1 MADYK
6 VYQNESG
13 ELEKVKIG
21 ISFSALCYTL
31 FGALWLWMLT
41 AELGSIFFI
50 WISSIFIYTMLIK
63 HLYIP
68 FNEITIIGIFAF
80 YLAPIFFGNTWIER
94 RLKKSGYRL
103 IHDTRFVKKVAID
116 APERTLI
123 GEAWL
128 GNTSVVQRMIDAGK
142 DVNETNAAGQ
152 TALDAASI
160 RGNIG
165 TVVMLLSK
173 GAMGRTS

>member
-1 MADYK
+1 MANYK
-6 VYQNESG
+6 VYQNASG

-21 ISFSALCYTL
+21 ISFSALSHAI
-31 FGALWLWMLT
+31 FGVLWLWVLT
-41 AELGSIFFI
+41 AELAGIGLI
-50 WISSIFIYTMLIK
+50 WISSLLIYAMLINHIASFSK
-63 HLYIP
+63 
-68 FNEITIIGIFAF
+68 EVAIIGAFAL

-103 IHDTRFVKKVAID
+103 IHDTRFVKKAAVD

-160 RGNIG
+160 RGNIAM
-165 TVVMLLSK
+165 VVMLLAK
-173 GAMGRTS
+173 GALGRTS